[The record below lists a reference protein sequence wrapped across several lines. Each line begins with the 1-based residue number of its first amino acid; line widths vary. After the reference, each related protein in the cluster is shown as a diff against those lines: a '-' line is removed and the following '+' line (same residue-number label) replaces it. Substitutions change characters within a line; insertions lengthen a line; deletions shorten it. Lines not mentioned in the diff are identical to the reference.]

1 MTRRGFALVAIC
13 LIGTAVPRVDPA
25 AAASRAT
32 TLPTASIDSPYV
44 ADTMSTSQYHLTGSD
59 GRTWRDIDPT
69 NLRITFQ
76 APVDLSVILMANAD
90 LWTANNGYNQD
101 LGIAVSGGVAP
112 AIVYPT
118 IAGQPE
124 AWKESG
130 GFAGTRS
137 PNAAFAE
144 TVIDL
149 SAGQTYI
156 FKLQWKTNKRD
167 PGTIYAG
174 AGPLLDGSFSNTRLT
189 AQLIPPGWE
198 VWTTESRNQYALGG
212 SDGQTFQPVDPDLL
226 TVSFSSTTSGVAF
239 FEVNADLWTA
249 KAGYNQDI
257 GVRVTPFPNTT
268 NMASW
273 KESGGFAGTFS
284 PNAAFAQGSI
294 PIDANTIYT
303 AEVVAKANKPD
314 PYPIEIGA
322 GPIAGA
328 YSPTTLTVIVAPNNV
343 GDAVDFG
350 QLRLDNSDGRT
361 WQPMDLLTG
370 LVTGVQSSVDCV
382 VIVGANADL
391 FTASSGY
398 NQDLGI
404 IETIGQDPTEHLI
417 AWKESGG
424 YAGTFSPNA
433 AYVEAVVQVSAN
445 TLYGFR
451 PRWKQNRQA
460 PANSI
465 YAGAGPWPKP
475 QPGIGVSYSPTRITL
490 KPFGCS

>member
-1 MTRRGFALVAIC
+1 MRRRGFALVAIC
-13 LIGTAVPRVDPA
+13 LIGTAVPQVDPA

-44 ADTMSTSQYHLTGSD
+44 ADAMSTSQYHLTGSD

-137 PNAAFAE
+137 PNAAFVE

-149 SAGQTYI
+149 SAGQTYT
-156 FKLQWKTNKRD
+156 FKLQWKANKRD

-174 AGPLLDGSFSNTRLT
+174 AGPLADGSFSNTRLM
-189 AQLIPPGWE
+189 AQLIPAGWE
-198 VWTTESRNQYALGG
+198 VWTTESRNQYAISG
-212 SDGQTFQPVDPDLL
+212 SDGQTFQSVDRDLL
-226 TVSFSSTTSGVAF
+226 TVSFSST
-239 FEVNADLWTA
+239 
-249 KAGYNQDI
+249 
-257 GVRVTPFPNTT
+257 
-268 NMASW
+268 
-273 KESGGFAGTFS
+273 
-284 PNAAFAQGSI
+284 
-294 PIDANTIYT
+294 
-303 AEVVAKANKPD
+303 
-314 PYPIEIGA
+314 
-322 GPIAGA
+322 IAVE

-343 GDAVDFG
+343 GNAVDFG
-350 QLRLDNSDGRT
+350 QLRLDDSDGRT
-361 WQPMDLLTG
+361 WQPMDLPTA

-391 FTASSGY
+391 FTASGGY

-424 YAGTFSPNA
+424 YSGTVSPHA
-433 AYVEAVVQVSAN
+433 AYRAAAVPGFAHN
-445 TLYGFR
+445 TFCL
-451 PRWKQNRQA
+451 P
-460 PANSI
+460 P
-465 YAGAGPWPKP
+465 P
-475 QPGIGVSYSPTRITL
+475 
-490 KPFGCS
+490 